1 MILLKIAAD
10 ALSGNGTAGFE
21 ASLTIHEFI
30 RVLLHRS
37 LRCQGGAK
45 NHNGGWHGYSKN
57 RQAAVASL
65 F

>member
-1 MILLKIAAD
+1 MILLKIVAG
-10 ALSGNGTAGFE
+10 ALSGNGTVGFDV
-21 ASLTIHEFI
+21 SLIIHMLI
-30 RVLLHRS
+30 RVLLHRL

-45 NHNGGWHGYSKN
+45 NHKGGWHGYSKN